1 MVKRSRRTTHAAD
14 KIETLAKY
22 GYVVSAR
29 EIEDVIMKKGI
40 WLDVRKH
47 RKAIHQDIDT
57 EHILRII
64 VEETE
69 AEIVVVTFLSSPVET
84 L

>member
-1 MVKRSRRTTHAAD
+1 MKRSRRTTHAAD

-22 GYVVSAR
+22 GYVLRSR
-29 EIEDVIMKKGI
+29 EIEEAITKGGN
-40 WLDVRKH
+40 WLDVRTH
-47 RKAIHQDIDT
+47 RKAIYQDIDA

-69 AEIVVVTFLSSPVET
+69 AEIVVVTFYPARWKRY
-84 L
+84 